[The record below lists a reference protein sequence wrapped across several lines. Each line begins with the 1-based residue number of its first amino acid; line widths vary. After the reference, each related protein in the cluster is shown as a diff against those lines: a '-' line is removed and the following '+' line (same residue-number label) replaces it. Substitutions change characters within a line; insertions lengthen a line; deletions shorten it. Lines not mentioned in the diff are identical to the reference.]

1 MTGVVIQLALFTIA
15 SAIGLALLLWIF
27 TTDRMPDGEGF

>member
-1 MTGVVIQLALFTIA
+1 MTAVIIQLALFTIA
-15 SAIGLALLLWIF
+15 SAIGLAVLLWAM